1 MGLEFDYPKL
11 KKTGKNVFISNS
23 VDIRRPHLVS
33 IENNVAIDTGFY
45 ITTAATIGSYIH
57 IGPYVTCIGGEKAE
71 IVINNFVG
79 IAAGARFIC
88 LGDEHLGAG
97 LVGPLVPDIY
107 RDQVVGGRIV
117 LEEFSSIG
125 TNAIIFP
132 GVRIAEGCVIGAG
145 AVVTKDTRSWT
156 VYVGNPARPVRIR
169 EQDKMKAFG
178 NILLNSKTTNL

>member
-1 MGLEFDYPKL
+1 MNPEFDYLQL
-11 KKTGKNVFISNS
+11 KSIGKNVFISGS

-33 IENNVAIDTGFY
+33 IDHNVAIDTGFY
-45 ITTAATIGSYIH
+45 LTTAATIGSYVH
-57 IGPYVTCIGGEKAE
+57 IGPYVTCVGGEKAE
-71 IVINNFVG
+71 IIINSFVG
-79 IAAGARFIC
+79 IAAGVRFIC

-107 RDQVVGGRIV
+107 RDRIVGGRIV

-132 GVRIAEGCVIGAG
+132 GVTIAEGCVIGAG

-156 VYVGNPARPVRIR
+156 VYVGNPARPVRVR
-169 EQDKMKAFG
+169 EQEKMKAFG
-178 NILLNSKTTNL
+178 KALTEILPN